1 MPASPNSL
9 LSRSARNAGTES
21 FYLTSD
27 PDGRARARK
36 KEEEK
41 GGGEHTLA
49 RATKREKKIRE
60 KGKKKKREKEKGKT
74 STNRCRWRLREYASR
89 STLSRRGVAT
99 PGVVSSTAC
108 AVTLARNSS
117 PSRACTCS
125 APGRTFSPPELSS
138 FISYE

>member
-49 RATKREKKIRE
+49 RATKREKNTRE
-60 KGKKKKREKEKGKT
+60 GKKEETRERKGKNVNEPVSVAPARV
-74 STNRCRWRLREYASR
+74 CIAEYAL
-89 STLSRRGVAT
+89 TAWRRD
-99 PGVVSSTAC
+99 
-108 AVTLARNSS
+108 AR
-117 PSRACTCS
+117 R
-125 APGRTFSPPELSS
+125 RQ
-138 FISYE
+138 